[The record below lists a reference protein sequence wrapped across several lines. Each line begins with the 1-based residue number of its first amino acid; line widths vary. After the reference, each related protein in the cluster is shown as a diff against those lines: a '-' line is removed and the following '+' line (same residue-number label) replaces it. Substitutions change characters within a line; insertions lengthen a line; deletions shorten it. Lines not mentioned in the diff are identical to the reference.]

1 MGMRQ
6 LEAAIL
12 AELRQVKADKT
23 IKQREI
29 MEWSTGEIKPE
40 VGEELIRLPDLGIN
54 VALKREKK

>member
-1 MGMRQ
+1 
-6 LEAAIL
+6 
-12 AELRQVKADKT
+12 
-23 IKQREI
+23 